1 MPFES
6 PLNRQDALYQCKPC
20 ILTWTRTVGPYTLNI
35 VDSDTEPIWTS
46 PHTDADA
53 DDKLIVV
60 PSGSSAAW
68 IVDVPAGRNV
78 TVWVKDGEGN
88 VAGTWP
94 RVIGPGSGGCLG
106 SGLVVQT

>member
-1 MPFES
+1 VPIEP
-6 PLNRQDALYQCKPC
+6 PLNRQDALYQCKPS
-20 ILTWTRTVGPYTLNI
+20 ILTWTKTLGPYILNI

-46 PHTDADA
+46 PNTDA

-78 TVWVKDGEGN
+78 TVWVKDGEGH

-106 SGLVVQT
+106 SGLVVQA